1 MQRKR
6 LRAITKSVADWTWRH
21 MSTAGFSARQSRI
34 GTRGN
39 AKRWADHIPT
49 EVTKPWEAEG
59 IHRATW
65 YRSDRVNENGATRM
79 DGERQ
84 RWSATIVLSDSSLLV
99 GSAQTTAPLL
109 VARRDC
115 GGTQQLRVVVF
126 RGELPKVAIARH
138 MELRPEHRD
147 RRIRLE
153 YRNDTRKHVNELFAV
168 HNLGEIRAV
177 MEAISL
183 QNTGNLG
190 EQIAKRRAAWSWD
203 QRAKRA
209 NKASEKGTSHYRK
222 HEGLPPHAEGRG
234 KPIGEQVLADA
245 HGWDDESNRANH
257 PD

>member
-1 MQRKR
+1 
-6 LRAITKSVADWTWRH
+6 VASEVGSCSTTDAAQAVARH
-21 MSTAGFSARQSRI
+21 HQVGRGLDLAPHVHRRFFGKAVAHRHA
-34 GTRGN
+34 RGN

-84 RWSATIVLSDSSLLV
+84 RSSATIVLSDSSLLV

-126 RGELPKVAIARH
+126 RGELPKVVIARH

-153 YRNDTRKHVNELFAV
+153 YRNDTRNSCE
-168 HNLGEIRAV
+168 RAV
-177 MEAISL
+177 C
-183 QNTGNLG
+183 
-190 EQIAKRRAAWSWD
+190 R
-203 QRAKRA
+203 
-209 NKASEKGTSHYRK
+209 
-222 HEGLPPHAEGRG
+222 P
-234 KPIGEQVLADA
+234 
-245 HGWDDESNRANH
+245 
-257 PD
+257 